1 MIPEEPLDD
10 EMFINSNFLA
20 NGPIQKAGVRT
31 KYDQSSF
38 FRIGSI
44 SGRCPADY
52 GAIQATTSFVF
63 RTEGLGSAKSE
74 GAGPGIW

>member
-1 MIPEEPLDD
+1 MTPEEPLDD
-10 EMFINSNFLA
+10 DMFINSNFPA
-20 NGPIQKAGVRT
+20 KGSIQRAGVKT

-44 SGRCPADY
+44 TGRCPAEY
-52 GAIQATTSFVF
+52 GAGEATTGFVF

-74 GAGPGIW
+74 GAGPGVS